1 MDDLFTKAE
10 YEGRLHRARTLMSAA
25 GMDALLVTA
34 PRNLT
39 YLTGYRTNLFS
50 STFRPFTALVP
61 LESDPVLLLPNLE
74 VWQGEGTGWIAD
86 VRGWGTGMGSVAR
99 DPLELIKIAADEKR
113 VSAGRIGVEQSR
125 GQRVGMTLEQYGQ
138 LQRLLPGATWLDS
151 APLMWDLRVVKSPQ
165 EVAYM
170 REACRITDAGIVA
183 ALETVREGVTERE
196 LQVVMGTTM
205 MREGAD
211 TVRSLSIA
219 SGPQRYAMLNAPATS
234 RALRP
239 GEMVT
244 FDCGAVYN
252 GYHGD
257 LTRGYFIGEV
267 NDRQRQFYE
276 ASLEIFWEAVRAVRP
291 GVTCEDVDRVAEE
304 AIVRRG
310 YREYMLHRT
319 GHSLGMEVHEEP
331 SIGPGVKVP
340 LQPGMVLAVE
350 PGIYDFTIGAFR
362 NEDNVVVTESGCDLL
377 SNAPRELIVR

>member
-1 MDDLFTKAE
+1 MDDVFTKAE
-10 YEGRLHRARTLMSAA
+10 YEGRLARVRALMSAA
-25 GMDALLVTA
+25 GLDALLLTS

-50 STFRPFTALVP
+50 STFRPFTAVIP
-61 LESDPVLLLPNLE
+61 LQGDPALLLPNLE
-74 VWQGEGTGWIAD
+74 VWQGETTGWIAD
-86 VRGWGTGMGSVAR
+86 VRGWGVGMGSVAR
-99 DPLELIKIAADEKR
+99 DPLELVKTVMEEKR
-113 VSAGRIGVEQSR
+113 LAAGRIGIEQTR

-151 APLMWDLRVVKSPQ
+151 ASLLWQVRMVKSPQ

-183 ALETVREGVTERE
+183 ALEAAREGVTERE

-219 SGPQRYAMLNAPATS
+219 SGPKRYALLNAPATS
-234 RALRP
+234 RALQR
-239 GEMVT
+239 GEMFT
-244 FDCGAVYN
+244 FDCGAVYK

-267 NDRQRQFYE
+267 SARQREFYE
-276 ASLEIFWEAVRAVRP
+276 ASAEIFWDAVHAVRP
-291 GVTCEDVDRVAEE
+291 GITCEELDRVVEE
-304 AIVRRG
+304 SIKRRG

-319 GHSLGMEVHEEP
+319 GHSLGSEVHEEP
-331 SIGPGVKVP
+331 SIGPGVSVR
-340 LQPGMVLAVE
+340 LEPGMVLAIE
-350 PGIYDFTIGAFR
+350 PGIYDFSIGAFR
-362 NEDNVVVTESGCDLL
+362 IEDNVVVTETGCEFL